1 MFHLF
6 VYFQIFIMLAQDNKN
21 NSDVE
26 KSAKKPK
33 LTINKLKV
41 LEDLIGE
48 FQKNHIPW

>member
-1 MFHLF
+1 
-6 VYFQIFIMLAQDNKN
+6 MLAKDNEN

-26 KSAKKPK
+26 KSSKKPK

-41 LEDLIGE
+41 FEDLIGE